1 MTLYTRKY
9 VANEIEYI
17 KSRVN
22 NLIDDWRYVTTSKT
36 DWDQEEIRVPV
47 APDLEELVSS
57 LTNLQQ
63 LIKEI
68 VD

>member
-1 MTLYTRKY
+1 MTLYTRKH

>member
-9 VANEIEYI
+9 VADEVEHI

>member
-1 MTLYTRKY
+1 MYTRKY
-9 VANEIEYI
+9 VANEVEYI

-57 LTNLQQ
+57 LANLQQ

>member
-1 MTLYTRKY
+1 MILYTRKY
-9 VANEIEYI
+9 VANEVEYI

>member
-9 VANEIEYI
+9 VANEVEYI
-17 KSRVN
+17 KSQVK

>member
-9 VANEIEYI
+9 VANEVEYI
-17 KSRVN
+17 KSQVN

-68 VD
+68 DD

>member
-9 VANEIEYI
+9 VANEVEYI
-17 KSRVN
+17 KSQVK

-47 APDLEELVSS
+47 APDLEELVTS

>member
-9 VANEIEYI
+9 VANEVEYI
-17 KSRVN
+17 KSQVN

>member
-1 MTLYTRKY
+1 MYTRKY
-9 VANEIEYI
+9 VANEVEYI

>member
-9 VANEIEYI
+9 VANEVEHI

>member
-1 MTLYTRKY
+1 M
-9 VANEIEYI
+9 
-17 KSRVN
+17 
-22 NLIDDWRYVTTSKT
+22 TTSKT

-47 APDLEELVSS
+47 APDLEELVTA

>member
-1 MTLYTRKY
+1 MYTRKY

>member
-36 DWDQEEIRVPV
+36 DWDLEEIRVPV

>member
-9 VANEIEYI
+9 VANEVEYI

-36 DWDQEEIRVPV
+36 YWDQEEIRVPV

>member
-9 VANEIEYI
+9 VANEVEYI
-17 KSRVN
+17 KSQVN
-22 NLIDDWRYVTTSKT
+22 NLIDNWRYVTTSKT

>member
-9 VANEIEYI
+9 VANEVEYI

>member
-9 VANEIEYI
+9 VANEVEYI

-57 LTNLQQ
+57 FTNLQQ